1 MMFVSE
7 RMSTPALTIRTDV
20 DYQTA
25 LRLMQERA
33 LHHLPVVDARDQLVG
48 VVAERDL
55 LLAATH
61 HMQTV
66 LEVGEI
72 MHRAVITTTPEMPIG
87 EAAQLMVNHKIGGLP
102 VVDADQRVVGM
113 ITETDIFHAFVELI
127 DPQSTASST

>member
-1 MMFVSE
+1 MFVSE
-7 RMSTPALTIRTDV
+7 RMSTPALTIRADV
-20 DYQTA
+20 AYLIA

-66 LEVGEI
+66 LEVSEV
-72 MHRAVITTTPEMPIG
+72 MHRAVITTTPETPIA
-87 EAAQLMVNHKIGGLP
+87 EAARLMVIHKIGGLP
-102 VVDADQRVVGM
+102 VVDTDQHVVGM
-113 ITETDIFHAFVELI
+113 ITETDIFHAFVELL
-127 DPQSTASST
+127 DHPST